1 MRVDKYN
8 LDSHKFHYHADAVY
22 DFLQDKEATPI
33 YVEIS
38 PTGFCNHR
46 CVFCHYNHLGHK
58 GTFPEGRMMSLLDEL
73 KVLHV
78 KSIVF
83 AGIGEPTLH
92 SETILTLLK
101 AKAMGF
107 DVAMST
113 NGALLK
119 ESDFKDLAKTLTW
132 IRFSFNASN
141 ADNYAAIHKT
151 KSTDFERVLSNIAK
165 LVGEK
170 RKHNSKITIGMQYIL
185 MPHNID
191 GIHELA
197 KRVKSLGVD
206 YLVIKHF
213 YPHKDNAFKTD
224 IAFPSTH
231 LMKELFDMSCMLSDD
246 SFSFIVRSPDVLV
259 EERGYTQCHGLPYV
273 IYIREDGDVYSCFA
287 YQDDK
292 KMVLGNIFE
301 HSMVKIWNSQQKK
314 SAIDY
319 INRCI
324 DKKICQP
331 NCRHHQI
338 NTYLWG
344 LKHPP
349 EHINFI

>member
-1 MRVDKYN
+1 MKADKYN
-8 LDSHKFHYHADAVY
+8 LDSHKFHYHAGAIY
-22 DFLQDKEATPI
+22 DFLQGKEAKPI

-38 PTGFCNHR
+38 PTGLCNHR

-58 GTFPEGRMMSLLDEL
+58 GVFPEGRMASLLDEL
-73 KVLHV
+73 KALHV

-92 SETILTLLK
+92 KETMHALLK

-119 ESDFKDLAKTLTW
+119 EDDFEHLAKTLTW

-141 ADNYAAIHKT
+141 ADAYATIHQT
-151 KSTDFERVLSNIAK
+151 KSTDFELVLSNISK
-165 LVGEK
+165 LVEEK
-170 RKHNSKITIGMQYIL
+170 RRCGSHITIGMQYIL

-191 GIHELA
+191 GIEALA
-197 KRVKSLGVD
+197 QRVKSLGVD

-213 YPHKDNAFKTD
+213 YPHKDNAFKTHSD
-224 IAFPSTH
+224 FPPTS
-231 LMKELFDMSCMLSDD
+231 LMKELFDMSCLLSDD
-246 SFSFIVRSPDVLV
+246 SFSFIVRSPDVLI
-259 EERGYTQCHGLPYV
+259 ETREYNQCYGLPYV
-273 IYIREDGDVYSCFA
+273 IYIREDGNVYSCFA

-292 KMVLGNIFE
+292 KMVLGNIFQ
-301 HSMVKIWNSQQKK
+301 HSMVEIWNGQPKK
-314 SAIDY
+314 NAIDY
-319 INRCI
+319 INNCI

-338 NTYLWG
+338 NTYLWA
-344 LKHPP
+344 LKNPNP
-349 EHINFI
+349 HINFI